1 MTDEEAEQ
9 LNLFLSKFAVIQPN
23 QETLTI
29 DLDIVVKSFPKV
41 INNITMKKIDL
52 LNFNQM
58 QQVLIS
64 FFNDDQDE
72 MFTYFDGRMNGRLE
86 QLKEQTTLNNGNMA
100 RILEI
105 TKNVYN
111 FISIKERLGDFYT

>member
-41 INNITMKKIDL
+41 INNVTMKKIDL

-64 FFNDDQDE
+64 FFNDD
-72 MFTYFDGRMNGRLE
+72 
-86 QLKEQTTLNNGNMA
+86 
-100 RILEI
+100 
-105 TKNVYN
+105 
-111 FISIKERLGDFYT
+111 

>member
-111 FISIKERLGDFYT
+111 FISIKERLGNFYT

>member
-1 MTDEEAEQ
+1 
-9 LNLFLSKFAVIQPN
+9 
-23 QETLTI
+23 
-29 DLDIVVKSFPKV
+29 
-41 INNITMKKIDL
+41 MKKIDL

-111 FISIKERLGDFYT
+111 FISIKERLGNFYT